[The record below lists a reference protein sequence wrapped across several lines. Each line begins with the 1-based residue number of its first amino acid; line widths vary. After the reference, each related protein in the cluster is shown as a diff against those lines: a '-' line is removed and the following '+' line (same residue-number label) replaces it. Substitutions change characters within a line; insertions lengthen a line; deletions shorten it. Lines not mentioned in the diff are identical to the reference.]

1 MNSRTNNLHRR
12 LFASCLLLPLIFWN
26 AAGFAQQRNAV
37 LHWRNGDS
45 LPGSFLESQSE
56 QIRWKSPV
64 FLDEVRVNASDLT
77 SVVFPV
83 SGGDVSIQSDGAFR
97 VATTSGDVFTADLI
111 GADSKTFTMSNERL
125 GKFTI
130 ARPAIYSLIRHNN
143 PNMIFDGSQFDD
155 WEIRTTDL
163 WQREPAGHA
172 ITQKTGSTLFHKAN
186 LPKQFELELELVASA
201 APKFVL
207 AFAKD
212 KAAAADPG
220 TLRLETWDDQVVLL
234 QNQIKDDLFEPIITI
249 GKGQRDVRLRLAYD
263 GETGELQV
271 SDASGRR
278 LATAKNAHVATGDS
292 GIIVRNRGKDLTI
305 QRLVLNRQVKSRS
318 QNPIDYQKPRVHLL
332 DGSVLYGSLSNIERG
347 LIVLN
352 GDRQRKIDL
361 NQIDRI
367 ETPGVQLTVTS
378 DASEMRYADGAV
390 LRGQVQQTSP
400 SHVTL
405 RTAFSD
411 VPIPCAI
418 TNALSLRFPL
428 TNKVASPDGLPNQ
441 DLDIMKFDSGSLVGL
456 LQFDSANST
465 LRWKRLGID
474 NPLRLSARGRAIIER
489 SARNANKEGISF
501 DANTFPHL
509 IHLHTGEVIPC
520 RVSSCDMDSLDF
532 QSPFLRTQT
541 LKRSHLKTIEFTEDF
556 RNSIDFEKLR
566 RALTVPRFNRDSP
579 PSHIFVANNGD
590 LKRGSLVGIKGNAVD
605 FESKLRKSS
614 VPIERIARVVNVE
627 KPESATVQST
637 SSEASEFRFKL
648 ADGSILRFEPVKVM
662 NGQLIG
668 RSTIYGEVSIPI
680 VNIVELQIGD
690 FEDNGFTSL
699 FSDWVVRS
707 GKEPQFGKTP

>member
-1 MNSRTNNLHRR
+1 
-12 LFASCLLLPLIFWN
+12 
-26 AAGFAQQRNAV
+26 
-37 LHWRNGDS
+37 
-45 LPGSFLESQSE
+45 
-56 QIRWKSPV
+56 
-64 FLDEVRVNASDLT
+64 
-77 SVVFPV
+77 
-83 SGGDVSIQSDGAFR
+83 
-97 VATTSGDVFTADLI
+97 
-111 GADSKTFTMSNERL
+111 
-125 GKFTI
+125 
-130 ARPAIYSLIRHNN
+130 
-143 PNMIFDGSQFDD
+143 
-155 WEIRTTDL
+155 
-163 WQREPAGHA
+163 
-172 ITQKTGSTLFHKAN
+172 
-186 LPKQFELELELVASA
+186 
-201 APKFVL
+201 
-207 AFAKD
+207 
-212 KAAAADPG
+212 
-220 TLRLETWDDQVVLL
+220 
-234 QNQIKDDLFEPIITI
+234 
-249 GKGQRDVRLRLAYD
+249 
-263 GETGELQV
+263 
-271 SDASGRR
+271 
-278 LATAKNAHVATGDS
+278 NAHAATGDS

-305 QRLVLNRQVKSRS
+305 QRLVLSRQVKSRS

-347 LIVLN
+347 PIVLNGVLN

-361 NQIDRI
+361 SQIDRI

-441 DLDIMKFDSGSLVGL
+441 NLDSMKFDSGSLLGL

-465 LRWKRLGID
+465 LRWKLLGID
-474 NPLRLSARGRAIIER
+474 SPLRLSTGGRAIIER

-532 QSPFLRTQT
+532 QSPFLRTQS

-627 KPESATVQST
+627 KPESTIQST
-637 SSEASEFRFKL
+637 SSDASEFRFKL

-690 FEDNGFTSL
+690 FEDNGFTLL
-699 FSDWVVRS
+699 FSDWVVRP